1 MQNVC
6 DTLYT
11 ADYVITQ
18 NDGRDIIKQGA
29 IAVCEDHIL
38 CVGHTDILEIL
49 YPDARRVDL
58 GNAAIMPGLINAH
71 THVPMSLLRGYSDD
85 KALMDWLTQDI
96 FPQEAKLSPELVELG
111 TRFSLA
117 EMIRTGTTAFYDMYM
132 WERSVFKAAD
142 DMGMRAVLGESV
154 TQFFPSLS
162 CQDQEAYFDLV
173 RQQAEEWKGH
183 PRIRQAVVPHA
194 PYTTNPELLKKC
206 YALAEETGSLFGM
219 HLAETQNETDTCL
232 KEHGMR
238 PIPYCNSLGLLQPGS
253 TFFHVVHAD
262 AQDMELLA
270 EGHCAVVHNP
280 ASNMKLASGVAPV
293 GTFGNYRIPVGLG
306 TDGPASNN
314 AQNMFREMYVASLL
328 QKVHTLEP
336 TACPAQTALDMAT
349 RGGSDALHCPHIGTL
364 EPGMKA
370 DFIALDL
377 SSPNMQPVHNI
388 VSNIVYA
395 ATGLE
400 NRLTVVNGKE
410 LYRDGKF
417 LTCDFDALSQEI
429 QKARAW
435 VRS

>member
-1 MQNVC
+1 
-6 DTLYT
+6 
-11 ADYVITQ
+11 
-18 NDGRDIIKQGA
+18 
-29 IAVCEDHIL
+29 
-38 CVGHTDILEIL
+38 
-49 YPDARRVDL
+49 
-58 GNAAIMPGLINAH
+58 
-71 THVPMSLLRGYSDD
+71 
-85 KALMDWLTQDI
+85 
-96 FPQEAKLSPELVELG
+96 
-111 TRFSLA
+111 
-117 EMIRTGTTAFYDMYM
+117 
-132 WERSVFKAAD
+132 
-142 DMGMRAVLGESV
+142 
-154 TQFFPSLS
+154 
-162 CQDQEAYFDLV
+162 
-173 RQQAEEWKGH
+173 
-183 PRIRQAVVPHA
+183 
-194 PYTTNPELLKKC
+194 
-206 YALAEETGSLFGM
+206 
-219 HLAETQNETDTCL
+219 
-232 KEHGMR
+232 
-238 PIPYCNSLGLLQPGS
+238 
-253 TFFHVVHAD
+253 
-262 AQDMELLA
+262 MELLA

-280 ASNMKLASGVAPV
+280 ASNMKLASGVAPI

-336 TACPAQTALDMAT
+336 TACPAQLALDLAT

-370 DFIALDL
+370 DFIAVDL